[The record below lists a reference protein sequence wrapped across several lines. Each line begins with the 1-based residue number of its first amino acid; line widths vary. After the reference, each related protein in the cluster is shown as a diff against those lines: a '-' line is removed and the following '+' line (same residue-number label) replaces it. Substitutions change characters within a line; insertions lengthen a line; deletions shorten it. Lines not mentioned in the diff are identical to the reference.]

1 MNYEIANTTVLLWDM
16 FYLGNPHRHMYK
28 DIKHL
33 PHIYAQVNWIYK
45 SHETQY
51 DISVRRLNCTVINWK
66 DVVIFTV
73 INKNTYKI

>member
-1 MNYEIANTTVLLWDM
+1 MNFEIANTTVLLWDM

-45 SHETQY
+45 NHETQY
-51 DISVRRLNCTVINWK
+51 DISVRRLNCTLNQLERRGGIRGYQQK
-66 DVVIFTV
+66 
-73 INKNTYKI
+73 YM

>member
-1 MNYEIANTTVLLWDM
+1 MMSFETANTTISLWDM

-45 SHETQY
+45 SHEHKMILVLE
-51 DISVRRLNCTVINWK
+51 D
-66 DVVIFTV
+66 
-73 INKNTYKI
+73 